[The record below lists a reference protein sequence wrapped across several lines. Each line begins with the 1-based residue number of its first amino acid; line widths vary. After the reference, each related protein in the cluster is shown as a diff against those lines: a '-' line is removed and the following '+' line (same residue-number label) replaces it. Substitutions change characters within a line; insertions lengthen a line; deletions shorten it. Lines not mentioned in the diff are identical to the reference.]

1 MQKLLIVIPCY
12 NEEEVLPSTIERMD
26 GLLRKITE
34 AKMAASSSRL
44 LFVDDGSTDKTWQ
57 ILQKTCKQNPL
68 CEALRLS
75 RNFGHQ
81 GAILAGMY
89 ANDADLYVT
98 IDADL
103 QDDPECIIEMLQKI
117 HNGAEIVYGIRKERS
132 SDTWFK
138 RVSAQLF
145 YRLMLLLGVKII
157 YNHADFR
164 MMTRRVVEELK
175 KFPERNLFL
184 RAVVPLVG
192 FRSDNVYYNRTPRTA
207 GTTKYP
213 LKKMLAFAW
222 NGISSFSI
230 VPLRLVTFTGFLIS
244 LLGACFVLKIFLNY
258 NAHGAVS
265 GWASTVTLITLF
277 SGVQMVSLGI
287 IGEYIAKIFVEVKQ
301 RPLYIVDEKIAF
313 PAHQAK
319 TERKRE
325 QNKKQ

>member
-1 MQKLLIVIPCY
+1 MPKLLIVIPCY
-12 NEEEVLPSTIERMD
+12 NEEEVLPATIEKMTA
-26 GLLRKITE
+26 LLDRLIRQKN
-34 AKMAASSSRL
+34 AAPTSRL
-44 LFVDDGSTDKTWQ
+44 LFVDDGSVDKTWE
-57 ILQKTCKQNPL
+57 ILQQTVNENPL

-89 ANDADLYVT
+89 DNEADIYVT

-103 QDDPECIIEMLQKI
+103 QDDPECIAEMLEKVN
-117 HNGAEIVYGIRKERS
+117 HGAEVVYGVRRERS
-132 SDTWFK
+132 SDTFFK
-138 RVSAQLF
+138 RVSAQAF
-145 YRLMLLLGVKII
+145 YRLMHLLGVTII

-192 FRSDNVYYNRTPRTA
+192 FKSECVYYNRTPRLA

-213 LKKMLAFAW
+213 LRKMLAFAW

-230 VPLRLVTFTGFLIS
+230 VPLRLVTFAGFLIS

-258 NAHGAVS
+258 NEHGAVS

-277 SGVQMVSLGI
+277 SGVQMISIGI
-287 IGEYIAKIFVEVKQ
+287 IGEYIAKIFVEVKR
-301 RPLYIVDEKIAF
+301 RPFYIVDKKISPSA
-313 PAHQAK
+313 P
-319 TERKRE
+319 R
-325 QNKKQ
+325 NKKRPVEKSAD